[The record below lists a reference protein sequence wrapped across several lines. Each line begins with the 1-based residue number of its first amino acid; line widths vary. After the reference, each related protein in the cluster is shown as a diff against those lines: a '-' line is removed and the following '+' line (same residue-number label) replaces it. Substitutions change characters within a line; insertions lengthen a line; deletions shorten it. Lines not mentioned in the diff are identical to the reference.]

1 MKVYD
6 KTSHTFVVCA
16 YEESP
21 YLEACVQSLL
31 GQTVRTEI
39 VIATSTPNDHIKK
52 IAEKYHL
59 LLQVNVGEKG
69 IAGDWNFACSCANTP
84 LVTLAHQDDIY
95 EKTYTQEI
103 LAALQLSSHPLIA
116 FSDYNELRGDATVK
130 RSRLLT
136 VKRLMLMPMRIRPL
150 WNSRMVRRRILAMGN
165 AICCPSVTF
174 VKENLPE
181 PLFKNNMK
189 SNIDWQAW
197 EELSLLK
204 GGFVYVPKRLMKHR
218 LHEQSTT
225 FGLIEENGRKSEDL
239 YMFRK
244 FWPAWIAKLIDFFY
258 QTNEKSNALK

>member
-1 MKVYD
+1 MRAYD
-6 KTSHTFVVCA
+6 KTGHTFVVCA

-21 YLEACVQSLL
+21 YLEACVRSLL
-31 GQTVRTEI
+31 KQTVRTEI
-39 VIATSTPNDHIKK
+39 VIATSTPNDHIKG

-59 LLQVNVGEKG
+59 LFKINAGGKG
-69 IAGDWNFACSCANTP
+69 IAEDWNFACSCAETP

-95 EKTYTQEI
+95 EKEYIQEI
-103 LAALQLSSHPLIA
+103 LAALQHSTHPLIA
-116 FSDYNELRGDATVK
+116 FSDYTELRGNVAVD

-136 VKRLMLMPMRIRPL
+136 VKRLMLTPLRIRL
-150 WNSRMVRRRILAMGN
+150 FWNSRMVRRRILSMGN
-165 AICCPSVTF
+165 AICCPAVTF
-174 VKENLPE
+174 VKESLPE

-197 EELSLLK
+197 EEISRLK

-225 FGLIEENGRKSEDL
+225 YNLIEANGRKCEDL

-244 FWPAWIAKLIDFFY
+244 FWPAWAADIIDFFY
-258 QTNEKSNALK
+258 QKNEKSNSLK